1 VIPLSRQARLLVAIA
16 AVSFAAIVVV
26 SLVVRADP
34 QTRGLVAGHSITWS
48 ALYAAV
54 CCGIAW
60 RRLRGRPAQGT
71 WLWVGAGCVAIL
83 LGQAVWS
90 YYRFVLHVRLPYPSL
105 GDVAYLGGY
114 VCFGLAV
121 VRLLRA
127 EPRRRPDAEMILDT
141 ALVTFTAGTVTY
153 EFLLAPL
160 LAAGGTV
167 SAILTSIA
175 WASGGVAVLWL
186 ILVQMLRRARFPLAT
201 AGPIMAGLALSCV
214 ANVLYA
220 AGALGGTVRGGGA
233 LHLGWDAGLLLLG
246 TAAAVTP
253 ERTDPGDHAVST
265 TSYYVARIIAV
276 AIGLVGILAVAVAAA
291 VRPEPSA
298 VTAVLVGAGIALLAV
313 RFAYLLRVD
322 RRYAELLEQEVA
334 NQTRSLMDSL
344 AAAATAERNLRLVME
359 SVPDAITVLD
369 REGRVTELNPPAR
382 AMMARQDELQPGSAF
397 DSLDADAA
405 KIVRAKLA
413 AAFQGEVQ
421 RFDLPFLRG
430 DGTKGYSTVVYAPV
444 RESGRV
450 TRVLALARDVTDQ
463 KRTESQLQQAE
474 KLAAMGQLVSGVAH
488 EINNP
493 AAIIS
498 GFAQTLLLDELKPEH
513 REMVQMV
520 YDEATRIGRITSNL
534 LAFARAGSRQRS
546 LVDVNDLVRRTFAL
560 RSYHL
565 STLNITV
572 LLELDPLD
580 PKIWAD
586 ASELQQLLLNLLIN
600 AEQALMTIERTRT
613 IIVRSG
619 ANETEVRLEVA
630 DSGPGIGADIH
641 GKIFD
646 PFFTTKPEGLGTGL
660 GLSICYGIAREH
672 GGRIWVESE
681 PGKGATFILTIPRDP
696 RQEGRQVT
704 APPLPPKPATAPLA
718 VLVIDDETALRNA
731 LLRFLQR
738 RGIQGEGV
746 SDGAEALRVLKER
759 DFHVIISDVRMPGMA
774 GREFIQRLRRDRP
787 ELVARLI
794 FSTGDTFA
802 PDTAAL
808 LQEVGVP
815 TVTKP
820 FDFAAL
826 ERVVREVAAQGAR
839 PQASA

>member
-1 VIPLSRQARLLVAIA
+1 
-16 AVSFAAIVVV
+16 
-26 SLVVRADP
+26 
-34 QTRGLVAGHSITWS
+34 
-48 ALYAAV
+48 
-54 CCGIAW
+54 
-60 RRLRGRPAQGT
+60 
-71 WLWVGAGCVAIL
+71 
-83 LGQAVWS
+83 
-90 YYRFVLHVRLPYPSL
+90 
-105 GDVAYLGGY
+105 
-114 VCFGLAV
+114 
-121 VRLLRA
+121 
-127 EPRRRPDAEMILDT
+127 M
-141 ALVTFTAGTVTY
+141 
-153 EFLLAPL
+153 
-160 LAAGGTV
+160 
-167 SAILTSIA
+167 
-175 WASGGVAVLWL
+175 
-186 ILVQMLRRARFPLAT
+186 
-201 AGPIMAGLALSCV
+201 
-214 ANVLYA
+214 
-220 AGALGGTVRGGGA
+220 
-233 LHLGWDAGLLLLG
+233 
-246 TAAAVTP
+246 
-253 ERTDPGDHAVST
+253 

-397 DSLDADAA
+397 DSLDVDAA

-513 REMVQMV
+513 REMLQMM
-520 YDEATRIGRITSNL
+520 YDEATRIGRITSSL
-534 LAFARAGSRQRS
+534 LAFARAGGKQRN
-546 LVDVNDLVRRTFAL
+546 LVDLNDITRRTFAL

-572 LLELDPLD
+572 ALDLDPD
-580 PKIWAD
+580 EPKIWAA

-600 AEQALMTIERTRT
+600 AGQQLVPRDQREE
-613 IIVRSG
+613 
-619 ANETEVRLEVA
+619 
-630 DSGPGIGADIH
+630 
-641 GKIFD
+641 
-646 PFFTTKPEGLGTGL
+646 
-660 GLSICYGIAREH
+660 AREPAAAP
-672 GGRIWVESE
+672 E
-681 PGKGATFILTIPRDP
+681 PG
-696 RQEGRQVT
+696 
-704 APPLPPKPATAPLA
+704 PPPATGRLA
-718 VLVIDDETALRNA
+718 VLVVDDEVALREA

-738 RGIQGEGV
+738 RDIHAEGV
-746 SDGAEALRVLKER
+746 ADGWEAIRLLEQRAF
-759 DFHVIISDVRMPGMA
+759 DVIISDVRMPGMS
-774 GREFIQRLRRDRP
+774 GREFLERLRRDRP
-787 ELVARLI
+787 DLVARMV
-794 FSTGDTFA
+794 FSTGDAFT
-802 PDTAAL
+802 PETATL
-808 LQEVGVP
+808 LKESGVP
-815 TVTKP
+815 TAAKP
-820 FDFAAL
+820 FRFSVL
-826 ERVVREVAAQGAR
+826 ERVVREVAGRAT
-839 PQASA
+839 ASA

>member
-16 AVSFAAIVVV
+16 AVSFAAILVV

-34 QTRGLVAGHSITWS
+34 QTRRLVAGHSITWC

-54 CCGIAW
+54 CCGITW
-60 RRLRGRPAQGT
+60 RRLQGRPAQGT
-71 WLWVGAGCVAIL
+71 WLWVGAGCLAIL
-83 LGQAVWS
+83 FGQAVWS
-90 YYRFVLHVRLPYPSL
+90 YYRFVLHARLPYPSL
-105 GDVAYLGGY
+105 ADVGYLGSY
-114 VCFGLAV
+114 VCFGLVV
-121 VRLLRA
+121 VRLLRT

-141 ALVTFTAGTVTY
+141 ALVTFTAGAVAY

-160 LAAGGTV
+160 MAAEGDV
-167 SAILTSIA
+167 AAILTSIA
-175 WASGGVAVLWL
+175 WASGGVAVLWMM
-186 ILVQMLRRARFPLAT
+186 LVQMLRRARLALAT

-220 AGALGGTVRGGGA
+220 AGALGATIRGGGA
-233 LHLGWDAGLLLLG
+233 LHLAWDAGLLLLG
-246 TAAAVTP
+246 ATAAVTP
-253 ERTDPGDHAVST
+253 ERTNRGDRAVAT
-265 TSYYVARIIAV
+265 TSNYVARTIAV
-276 AIGLVGILAVAVAAA
+276 VIGLVGIMAVALAAA
-291 VRPEPSA
+291 FRVERSA
-298 VTAVLVGAGIALLAV
+298 ATAALVGAGIALLAA
-313 RFAYLLRVD
+313 RFAYLLRAD
-322 RRYAELLEQEVA
+322 RRYAALLEQEVT

-359 SVPDAITVLD
+359 SVPDAVTVLD
-369 REGRVTELNPPAR
+369 REGRVTDPNPPAR
-382 AMMARQDELQPGSAF
+382 AMMSRAGELQPESVF
-397 DSLDADAA
+397 DSLDTDAA

-430 DGTKGYSTVVYAPV
+430 DGTKGYSTMVYAPV
-444 RESGRV
+444 REGGRV
-450 TRVLALARDVTDQ
+450 MRVLALTRDVTDQ
-463 KRTESQLQQAE
+463 KRTEAQLQQAE

-534 LAFARAGSRQRS
+534 LAFARAGSKQRA
-546 LVDVNDLVRRTFAL
+546 LADVNDLVRRTFAL

-565 STLNITV
+565 STLNIAV
-572 LLELDPLD
+572 LLELDPQE

-586 ASELQQLLLNLLIN
+586 ASELQQVLLNLLIN
-600 AEQALMTIERTRT
+600 AEQALMTIEGTRT
-613 IIVRSG
+613 ITVRSR
-619 ANETEVRLEVA
+619 ADETEVRLEVA
-630 DSGPGIGADIH
+630 DSGPGISADMR
-641 GKIFD
+641 GRIFD

-660 GLSICYGIAREH
+660 GLSICYGVAQEH

-681 PGKGATFILTIPRDP
+681 PGKGATFVVTIPRDP

-704 APPLPPKPATAPLA
+704 EPPPPPKPAMGPLS

-731 LLRFLQR
+731 LLRFLGR

-746 SDGAEALRVLKER
+746 SDGAEALRALKER

-774 GREFIQRLRRDRP
+774 GREFIERLRRDRP

-794 FSTGDTFA
+794 FTTGDTFA

-839 PQASA
+839 PQAST